1 MTGLAEVR
9 RDYRVAFLRFLDH
22 GEESAL
28 TTGYELGRRALASGM
43 PLLDL
48 ARVHHEVV
56 VEVLAGSDAGPGADP
71 GAHHGA
77 NPGAHQGADPVRV
90 AEAASAFL
98 LEVLAPYEM
107 SRRSADR
114 PR

>member
-1 MTGLAEVR
+1 MTGLPEVR
-9 RDYRVAFLRFLDH
+9 QDYRVAFLRFLDH

-28 TTGYELGRRALASGM
+28 ATGYDLGRRALAAGV

-56 VEVLAGSDAGPGADP
+56 VEVLTGPD
-71 GAHHGA
+71 
-77 NPGAHQGADPVRV
+77 ADPVDV

-107 SRRSADR
+107 SRRSADK
-114 PR
+114 PH